1 MTKSYGD
8 MHNTLTVP
16 CGKPKMVSFVS
27 SIMKNIVAFTFQPPT
42 RFPVKLTY
50 CAAFGS
56 ASSSCC
62 VLKSIAIILQYLL
75 KQLLSNYNW

>member
-1 MTKSYGD
+1 MERTVTKSYGD

-27 SIMKNIVAFTFQPPT
+27 SIMKNTVAFAFHPRT

-50 CAAFGS
+50 GTAFGS
-56 ASSSCC
+56 ASSSCR
-62 VLKSIAIILQYLL
+62 VLKSISIILQYLL
-75 KQLLSNYNW
+75 KQL

>member
-1 MTKSYGD
+1 MTRSYGD
-8 MHNTLTVP
+8 VHNTLTVP

-27 SIMKNIVAFTFQPPT
+27 SIMKNIVAFTFQPRT